1 MCIGRC
7 GWFIWR
13 IGMLLVALGVLAAP
27 SCWSF
32 PVDPSRPRL
41 YFTAADLPMLRQRLG
56 TTHTVE
62 WHTLVSW
69 TQPEKDDFVEKA
81 GSNASDT
88 HHYIERNA
96 FLYLMLAES
105 EPELAEQ
112 HAQTAKNWLLQ
123 LATVDLPDGPNDA
136 FEYLWALA
144 IGYDWLYT
152 WPGFTEAEKQQVR
165 DQLIARTDYHVTHT
179 DLEGVFPSIP
189 DTIDPDP
196 DSNNAKS
203 IYDNQASENN
213 LGNVFPGLALW
224 EPDDKYGVNST
235 AQQYLDAA
243 SLRLREIY
251 TATNTHAA
259 NGGYWEGQGYVG
271 ARLQGEVYFAY
282 AWKVATGEDLFAG
295 SEHLRNA
302 VYYWIYGLRPDGVAS
317 REGDQTCRPI
327 GCDRNRF
334 IASILADRY
343 QDGYAQWYVQF
354 TRTLVNDMTLV
365 HSDLPFDWQ
374 DIVFYNA
381 ALPAAD
387 IATLPLYRHF
397 QFGHLVFRTG
407 WNIKRL
413 PTDPLPDDTYL
424 TFSLHDWISGHAH
437 LNGNSFTVFRG
448 GPLAI
453 DSGRYRGTSVNRE
466 HEQNYALRTIAHNTI
481 TVYRP
486 GEDFGLSATDPD
498 VPFANDGGQE
508 FLWREAKAPDEPWY
522 IEDLADGTRFDTG
535 TLETF
540 AAGADYYYLK
550 GNATDAYHSTGF
562 HAPDDGLVP
571 GHDPDEAKIENFTR
585 EMVILSQEP
594 NPLVVMFDRVS
605 ALNAGWSKKW
615 LLHSIAEPTVSGTLQ
630 SVEVADHITTHAGPL
645 ITIDNGG
652 KLFSQTVLP
661 TSATLRKV
669 GGAGYE
675 FWIDDDGT
683 GKKGKNY
690 PVGDK
695 VGQADGENGAWRV
708 EVSPAIAARDDM
720 FLHVLTVSNATTV
733 AAATGLKVDGDLVVG
748 AKIDDHVILFS
759 KDGVPLSEGSYTAP
773 NTTETVTHLL
783 TGFLPGKYHV
793 VQNGTQMVT
802 GPFLTDAYGV
812 LRFTSSGGGSFSVL
826 PAYQLTA
833 LSPLTIW
840 VGLKSKNNLGSRF
853 DLRAEVY
860 RDDAVI
866 AVGEVRCVT
875 GLVREANRAMEIE
888 IPFGALA
895 NDLLDAEDHFS
906 VRVFARI
913 GTTSGG
919 GKCGGAGSPD
929 KAVGVTLYYDSAR
942 RAAKIE
948 ATLTP
953 VPLTAY
959 YLHAGKPLF
968 LSEKP
973 PTRIT
978 PKRRSSSAVN
988 FLQGNPWKT
997 VGSWSV
1003 DIATLGTSS

>member
-1 MCIGRC
+1 MRSALRE
-7 GWFIWR
+7 WR
-13 IGMLLVALGVLAAP
+13 FWQVGVLLLVLGMVAAP

-32 PVDPSRPRL
+32 SVEPSRPRL
-41 YFTAADLPMLRQRLG
+41 YFTAADLPMLRQRLS

-69 TQPEKDDFVEKA
+69 TQPEKDDFVEQA
-81 GSNASDT
+81 GENVSDT

-105 EPELAEQ
+105 EPELADQ
-112 HAQTAKNWLLQ
+112 HAQTAENWLLQ

-144 IGYDWLYT
+144 IGYDWLYN

-165 DQLIARTDYHVTHT
+165 DQLVVRTDYHVAHT

-224 EPDDKYGVNST
+224 EPDDKYGVNVK
-235 AQQYLDAA
+235 AQKYLDAV
-243 SLRLREIY
+243 SLRFPEIY
-251 TATNTHAA
+251 AATKTHAA

-282 AWKVATGEDLFAG
+282 VWKVATGEDLFTG
-295 SEHLRNA
+295 NPHLQNA

-334 IASILADRY
+334 IAAILADRY

-354 TRTLVNDMTLV
+354 TRTIVNNMTLV

-381 ALPAAD
+381 TLPAAD

-397 QFGHLVFRTG
+397 QFGHLVLRTG
-407 WNIKRL
+407 WNIRTL
-413 PTDPLPDDTYL
+413 PTDPVPDDTYL
-424 TFSLHDWISGHAH
+424 TFSLHDWISGHTH
-437 LNGNSFTVFRG
+437 LDGNSFTVFRG

-453 DSGRYRGTSVNRE
+453 DSGRYRGTSINRA
-466 HEQNYALRTIAHNTI
+466 HERNYALRTIAHNTI
-481 TVYRP
+481 TVHRP
-486 GEDFGLSATDPD
+486 GEDFGLSATNPD
-498 VPFANDGGQE
+498 VPFSNDGGQE
-508 FLWREAKAPDEPWY
+508 FLWREAKAPSEPLY
-522 IEDLADGTRFDTG
+522 VADLADGTRFDTG
-535 TLETF
+535 TVETF
-540 AAGADYYYLK
+540 TVGADYYYLK

-562 HAPDDGLVP
+562 NAPDDGLVP
-571 GHDPDEAKIENFTR
+571 GHDPDEAKIEHFTR
-585 EMVILSQEP
+585 ELLILPQES

-605 ALNAGWSKKW
+605 ALNAGWTKKW
-615 LLHSIAEPTVSGTLQ
+615 LLHSITEPVVSGALK
-630 SVEVADHITTHAGPL
+630 SVEVVDHISNYDGPL

-661 TSATLRKV
+661 TLATLRKV
-669 GGAGYE
+669 GGTGYDS
-675 FWIDDDGT
+675 WVDDDGT
-683 GKKGKNY
+683 GLKGKNY

-695 VGQADGENGAWRV
+695 VGQTDGENGAWRV
-708 EVSPAIAARDDM
+708 EVIPTTAARDDI
-720 FLHVLTVSNATTV
+720 FLHVLTIGN
-733 AAATGLKVDGDLVVG
+733 AATVGVTAAQPVDGDRMAG
-748 AKIDDHVILFS
+748 AKIGERVVLFR
-759 KDGVPLSEGSYTAP
+759 KEEGLFDEGSYIVPDTTA
-773 NTTETVTHLL
+773 TVSHLL
-783 TGFLPGKYHV
+783 TGFVPGKYHV
-793 VQNGTQMVT
+793 VHNSVQMVT
-802 GPFLTDAYGV
+802 GPFLTDEHGT
-812 LRFTSSGGGSFSVL
+812 LRFDSSGGGTFSVL

-833 LSPLTIW
+833 LSPLHIW
-840 VGLKSKNNLGSRF
+840 VGLKSKKDLGARF
-853 DLRAEVY
+853 DLRAEIY
-860 RDDAVI
+860 RDDAVF
-866 AVGEVRCVT
+866 ATGEVRCVT
-875 GLVREANRAMEIE
+875 GLVREANQAMKIE
-888 IPFGALA
+888 VPFGPLS

-913 GTTSGG
+913 GTTPGG
-919 GKCGGAGSPD
+919 GKCGGTASLD
-929 KAVGVTLYYDSAR
+929 KAVGLTLYYDSTKR
-942 RAAKIE
+942 PAKID
-948 ATLTP
+948 ATL
-953 VPLTAY
+953 VPEPPASY
-959 YLHAGKPLF
+959 YLRYGKPLF
-968 LSEKP
+968 LSGTP
-973 PTRIT
+973 PTRIAA
-978 PKRRSSSAVN
+978 KRRNSSIVN
-988 FLQGNPWKT
+988 FSQGNPWKT

-1003 DIATLGTSS
+1003 DTAALRTSP